1 MSILSESYSVKAI
14 LSAADKG
21 FTSVMKSAKSS
32 LDNLKNTVTS
42 GLNFGI
48 MMAAGQKAFDVISGG
63 VTGLIG
69 DMNDASAAWKTFQ
82 GNMEMNGK
90 TADEIKS
97 IKKELQDFAEAT
109 IYSSSDMAST
119 FAQLEAVGT
128 KNTTKLVKGFG
139 GLAAAAEKPTQ
150 AMKTLSQQ
158 ATQMAAKPT
167 IAWEDFKLMVE
178 QTPAGIA
185 AVAKQMGMSTQEM
198 IRNVQDGQIATEDFF
213 NAIAEV
219 GTNDAFTKLATEY
232 KTVDQ
237 AMSGLKETLSN
248 KLQPAF
254 DSLSSVGIDAIS
266 KIIDKVS
273 ALDGDAIAAALSID
287 NLKAAAMDLGV
298 VLGGAAVAF
307 GGNDIFGAISGSE
320 ALHGSITQ
328 LSGTISSVVPKIK
341 NGFSGIS
348 FKSLEKQVDGV
359 KNKFNKM
366 KNSAFSFGD
375 DVKKSFSVLGNSISS
390 AGSRI
395 KSSLDSTFNGTIVEK
410 FSKNLKSGANSV
422 FSGLKKIGNNAGK
435 ALTPVKTQFHG
446 LFSYMGSVLQE
457 RKNEM
462 SSIFAQTTTAL
473 QNFGSKAS
481 TVLKPLGTV
490 FSTAFSG
497 IGTGI
502 QKTAGV
508 GVAAMNGMVASL
520 TKIMDIAMAS
530 LGPAAI
536 LGVVLAGIGVLNSQ
550 FGDQINGMIQTV
562 QTQGPQIIDSLVN
575 SITSKLPGMI
585 ASGAEVVSNFL
596 NAITANLP
604 SVIGG
609 GIQIISA
616 LVQGVGNNVGVL
628 LPAAVNLVTTFV
640 GGILTALPQLL
651 LTGMQFLQSLSQ
663 GILDNMG
670 LITESASN
678 IIMGFT
684 NSVTSNL
691 PGILQAGMQIL
702 TNLAQGAIQ
711 MLPQLIVVGI
721 LAISTLITGI
731 SNNLPQIMQ
740 KGVELVQML
749 VQGIVQNLPFILS
762 AALQATQSFLTGVVQ
777 NLPTIISSG
786 AQIVLSLIT
795 GLIQMLP
802 SIVTAGWELIKSLGS
817 AIAEAIPN
825 IITSAVEGIKTIFT
839 GLWDFITGKN
849 KESSKET
856 ASDLANMTENVK
868 SNMNTMGTNVSSSMS
883 AMNANASSSA
893 DSLNSNVSKT
903 MSSLKTDT
911 ISMMGKMTS
920 NVETSFASMNST
932 ANSEAS
938 NMMSGVTDSLAG
950 MNSLGSADMS
960 GLADNIIQSAGNA
973 NTSASSNISDMAS
986 NVDASMKNIGSS
998 VTDGMDLALDS
1009 TKKTMTDM
1017 EQVVNATLTKLP
1029 TLAGNA
1035 MSNFNNALRSGGNTA
1050 NSIAQSMA
1058 TSIVSVLQSAQG
1070 GAYSSG
1076 VYIGQGLANGMRAML
1091 GTVRSVA
1098 AQLAAAADAAIRA
1111 KARIHSPSKVSE
1123 EDGGYWGQG
1132 WVNGILSKVRDA
1144 KQAAMELISIPEL
1157 SSPSLELAY
1166 GLAGETAE
1174 LNSDYDYSRSEQI
1187 IIRVPLEIDGRE
1199 FAYAEAEYIGQEL
1212 TRRGQLGG
1220 YIKGRW

>member
-1 MSILSESYSVKAI
+1 MAESFSVKAI

-21 FTSVMKSAKSS
+21 FTSTMKAASNYVG
-32 LDNLKNTVTS
+32 NLKSTLTS
-42 GLNFGI
+42 GLGFGI
-48 MMAAGQKAFDVISGG
+48 AAAAGAKAFDAIGSG

-69 DMNDASAAWKTFQ
+69 DMNEAGAAWKTFQ

-90 TADEIKS
+90 TEKQIKS
-97 IKKELQDFAEAT
+97 IKDELQDFAEAT
-109 IYSSSDMAST
+109 IYSSSDMATT

-139 GLAAAAEKPTQ
+139 GLAAAAENPTQ

-254 DSLSSVGIDAIS
+254 DSLSSVGINEIS

-307 GGNDIFGAISGSE
+307 GGNDIFGTAISGAKEYGFTLSDAFSNAQAVSGKVSE
-320 ALHGSITQ
+320 SI
-328 LSGTISSVVPKIK
+328 
-341 NGFSGIS
+341 SGIGNS
-348 FKSLEKQVDGV
+348 
-359 KNKFNKM
+359 M
-366 KNSAFSFGD
+366 KNSLKQINVDSITKKAQKGVNSLRAVFKNAGKSIDSFGGSIASAFEGISPRLSN
-375 DVKKSFSVLGNSISS
+375 VGVSVWETFSNVGNKVSSVGSGIAKSMKKGVTSASNVLGNF
-390 AGSRI
+390 ASRV
-395 KSSLDSTFNGTIVEK
+395 SDIVK
-410 FSKNLKSGANSV
+410 
-422 FSGLKKIGNNAGK
+422 
-435 ALTPVKTQFHG
+435 PVE
-446 LFSYMGSVLQE
+446 V
-457 RKNEM
+457 
-462 SSIFAQTTTAL
+462 I
-473 QNFGSKAS
+473 
-481 TVLKPLGTV
+481 

-536 LGVVLAGIGVLNSQ
+536 LGVVLAGMGILNSQ

-856 ASDLANMTENVK
+856 ASDLANMT
-868 SNMNTMGTNVSSSMS
+868 
-883 AMNANASSSA
+883 
-893 DSLNSNVSKT
+893 
-903 MSSLKTDT
+903 
-911 ISMMGKMTS
+911 S

-938 NMMSGVTDSLAG
+938 NMMSGVTNSLAG

-1035 MSNFNNALRSGGNTA
+1035 MSNFNNALRSGGDTA

-1058 TSIVSVLQSAQG
+1058 ISIVSVLQSAQG

-1111 KARIHSPSKVSE
+1111 KAKIHSPSRVSE
-1123 EDGGYWGQG
+1123 GNGEDWGQG

-1144 KQAAMELISIPEL
+1144 RVAAMKLISIPNI
-1157 SSPSLELAY
+1157 SVPSFDLAY
-1166 GLAGETAE
+1166 STSGGTMS
-1174 LNSDYDYSRSEQI
+1174 LNNDYDYNRKVYVYIE
-1187 IIRVPLEIDGRE
+1187 VPLGIDGRE
-1199 FAYAEAEYIGQEL
+1199 FAKATAEYTEEEL
-1212 TRRGQLGG
+1212 DKRQARDDRKHGRR
-1220 YIKGRW
+1220 

>member
-21 FTSVMKSAKSS
+21 FTSAMKSAKNS
-32 LDNLKNTVTS
+32 LDNLKSTVTS

-119 FAQLEAVGT
+119 FAQLEVVGT

-139 GLAAAAEKPTQ
+139 GLAAAAESPTQ

-248 KLQPAF
+248 KLLPAF
-254 DSLSSVGIDAIS
+254 DSLSSVGINEIS

-307 GGNDIFGAISGSE
+307 GGNDIFGAAISGAKEYGFTLSDAFSNAQAVSGKVSE
-320 ALHGSITQ
+320 SI
-328 LSGTISSVVPKIK
+328 
-341 NGFSGIS
+341 SGIGNS
-348 FKSLEKQVDGV
+348 MKKGV
-359 KNKFNKM
+359 T
-366 KNSAFSFGD
+366 SASN
-375 DVKKSFSVLGNSISS
+375 VLGNF
-390 AGSRI
+390 ASRV
-395 KSSLDSTFNGTIVEK
+395 SDIVK
-410 FSKNLKSGANSV
+410 
-422 FSGLKKIGNNAGK
+422 
-435 ALTPVKTQFHG
+435 PVEG
-446 LFSYMGSVLQE
+446 
-457 RKNEM
+457 
-462 SSIFAQTTTAL
+462 I
-473 QNFGSKAS
+473 
-481 TVLKPLGTV
+481 

-520 TKIMDIAMAS
+520 TKIMDVAMAS
-530 LGPAAI
+530 LGPVAI
-536 LGVVLAGIGVLNSQ
+536 LGVVLAGMGVLNSQ
-550 FGDQINGMIQTV
+550 FGDQIDIMIQIV
-562 QTQGPQIIDSLVN
+562 RMKGPQIIDSLVS
-575 SITSKLPGMI
+575 SITNKLPGMI
-585 ASGAEVVSNFL
+585 ASGAEVVSSFL

-670 LITESASN
+670 LITESVSN

-762 AALQATQSFLTGVVQ
+762 AALQAIQSFLTGVVQ

-868 SNMNTMGTNVSSSMS
+868 SSMNTMGTNVSSSMS

-986 NVDASMKNIGSS
+986 NVDASMKNISSS
-998 VTDGMDLALDS
+998 VTDGMDFALDS

-1029 TLAGNA
+1029 TLAGNT

-1050 NSIAQSMA
+1050 NSIAQSIV

>member
-109 IYSSSDMAST
+109 IYSSSDMSST

-139 GLAAAAEKPTQ
+139 GLAAAAENPTQ

-254 DSLSSVGIDAIS
+254 DSLSSVGINEIS

-307 GGNDIFGAISGSE
+307 GGNDIFGTAISGAKEYGFTLSDAFSNAQAVSGKVSE
-320 ALHGSITQ
+320 SI
-328 LSGTISSVVPKIK
+328 
-341 NGFSGIS
+341 SGIGNS
-348 FKSLEKQVDGV
+348 
-359 KNKFNKM
+359 M
-366 KNSAFSFGD
+366 KNSLKQINVDSITKKAQKGVNSLRAVFKNAGKSIDSFGGSIASAFEGISPRLSN
-375 DVKKSFSVLGNSISS
+375 VGVSVWETFSNVGNKVSSVGSGIAKSMKKGVTSASNVLGNF
-390 AGSRI
+390 ASRV
-395 KSSLDSTFNGTIVEK
+395 SDIVK
-410 FSKNLKSGANSV
+410 
-422 FSGLKKIGNNAGK
+422 
-435 ALTPVKTQFHG
+435 PVEG
-446 LFSYMGSVLQE
+446 
-457 RKNEM
+457 
-462 SSIFAQTTTAL
+462 I
-473 QNFGSKAS
+473 
-481 TVLKPLGTV
+481 

-520 TKIMDIAMAS
+520 TKIMDVAMAS

-536 LGVVLAGIGVLNSQ
+536 LGVVLAGMGVLNSQ

-562 QTQGPQIIDSLVN
+562 QTQGPQIIDSLVA
-575 SITSKLPGMI
+575 SITQGLPKMMSSGAQII
-585 ASGAEVVSNFL
+585 ASLL

-868 SNMNTMGTNVSSSMS
+868 SSMNTMGTNVSSSIS

-903 MSSLKTDT
+903 MSLLKTDT

-1035 MSNFNNALRSGGNTA
+1035 MSNFNNALRSGGDTA

-1058 TSIVSVLQSAQG
+1058 ISIVSVLQSAQG